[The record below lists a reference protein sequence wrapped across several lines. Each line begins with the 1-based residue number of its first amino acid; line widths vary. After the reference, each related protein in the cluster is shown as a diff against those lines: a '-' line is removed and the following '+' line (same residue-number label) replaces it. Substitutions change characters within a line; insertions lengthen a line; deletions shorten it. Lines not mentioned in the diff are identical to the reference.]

1 LKTSLIFVRDRRFFS
16 PASAKFLHRRKKAAY
31 PQGKKHYVFGEP
43 PLGIMYL
50 SSVLKE
56 IGHEVSMTDQC
67 HPEYSDERF
76 VDSLRRER
84 PDMVGISFLSNMCY
98 PAARRL
104 SRKIKAA
111 LPDTKTVYGGVFPS
125 INAREIVASE
135 DSVDIVARGEGEGI
149 IRDMAQGLDSLGDIP
164 GITFRSRAGEVVE
177 NPDREGIADLDS
189 IPFPDRDGIDINY
202 VASLPLDV
210 PTVIWDRPYTS
221 ILSSRG
227 CAFGCNYCNC
237 PTFSGKKCRVRSAGN
252 VIKELEEIDRRGYGA
267 FTFVDDNF
275 LLQPKRATEI
285 CEGMLARGHSFLW
298 ACEGRADPRVN
309 GVFEKLSRAGC
320 DLIMFGVESGS
331 QRVLDGMNKRTKLPE
346 IERAVAHAK
355 KAGIALRHG
364 FFIVGSPEETPEQVE
379 KTFAFAEKIEIT
391 SFNFNSLIAFR
402 GTPLWRDAV
411 GRGLIDEEKDWDKMF
426 AVHSIYPDAIDS
438 KTLFPLRSR
447 LVKRLVRRKVMK
459 HPREAVKIFRRFLEC
474 MSAQDIYRLLTSS
487 KDNDTGDSP
496 P

>member
-1 LKTSLIFVRDRRFFS
+1 M
-16 PASAKFLHRRKKAAY
+16 
-31 PQGKKHYVFGEP
+31 FGEP

-76 VDSLRRER
+76 LDSLTREP

-125 INAREIVASE
+125 MNAREIVASE

-149 IRDMAQGLDSLGDIP
+149 VRDLAQGFDSLGDIP
-164 GITFRSRAGEVVE
+164 GITFLSGAGEVVE
-177 NPDREGIADLDS
+177 TPDREGIADLDS

-210 PTVIWDRPYTS
+210 PAVIWDRSYTS

-227 CAFGCNYCNC
+227 CPFDCSYCNC
-237 PTFSGKKCRVRSAGN
+237 PTFSGRKCRVRSAAN
-252 VIKELEEIDRRGYGA
+252 VIKELEEINRRGYGA

-275 LLQPKRATEI
+275 LLYPERVTEI
-285 CEGMLARGHSFLW
+285 CNGMLARGHSFRW
-298 ACEGRADPRVN
+298 ACEGRADPKVNRV
-309 GVFEKLSRAGC
+309 FKEISTAGC
-320 DLIMFGVESGS
+320 DLIMFGIESGS

-346 IERAVAHAK
+346 IQQAIAHAK
-355 KAGIALRHG
+355 EAGIGLRHG
-364 FFIVGSPEETPEQVE
+364 FFIVGSPGETPEEVK
-379 KTFAFAEKIEIT
+379 KTFSFAEQIEIN
-391 SFNFNSLIAFR
+391 SFNFNSLTAFR

-411 GRGLIDEEKDWDKMF
+411 ARGLINEEKDWDRMF
-426 AVHSIYPDAIDS
+426 PVHSIYPDAIDS
-438 KTLFPLRSR
+438 KTLFHLRSR

-459 HPREAVKIFRRFLEC
+459 HPREAAKIFSRFLEC
-474 MSAQDIYRLLTSS
+474 MSVQDIYRLLTSS
-487 KDNDTGDSP
+487 KNNDNGGRSS
-496 P
+496 